1 LAYFFLL
8 FFTIRNMQEF
18 IDLQLEDYQR
28 YARHLA
34 LPDFEELH
42 QQKLKNARVLVIGAG
57 GLGAPLLLYLAA
69 AGVGTIGIVEYDQVD
84 ISNLQRQILYQT
96 ADIGRPKI
104 EVARERLLAL
114 NPRIKVVAH
123 AQALDLGNAL
133 DLIGQYDLVAD
144 GSDNF
149 PTRYLV
155 NDACVL
161 AKKPLVYAA
170 IFRYEG
176 QVSVFNAMT
185 KDGRLGPNY
194 RNLYPQAPPPG
205 SVPTCAEGGVLGVL
219 PGIIGAMQANEVIK
233 LITGLGEPLIGKLFL
248 FDAASML
255 TRSLKIQWEQAFQ
268 VEKLAPLAAYCEPVS
283 TGTVRS
289 ITVTELLSW
298 QRENRSFQLIDVRE
312 AHEYAR
318 DNRGG
323 LHLPVGEI
331 LQKTEFI
338 ARDRPVVIHCQSG
351 KRSQKAIAQLQAEGS
366 WDNLY
371 SLEGGL
377 SAWAKGV

>member
-1 LAYFFLL
+1 
-8 FFTIRNMQEF
+8 MQEPMNVQ
-18 IDLQLEDYQR
+18 IKDHQR

-34 LPDFEELH
+34 LPDFEIQH
-42 QQKLKNARVLVIGAG
+42 QRKLREARVLVIGAG

-96 ADIGRPKI
+96 TDVGRPKI
-104 EVARERLLAL
+104 EAARERLLAL
-114 NPRIKVVAH
+114 NPTINVVAH
-123 AQALDLGNAL
+123 PQALDLSNAL
-133 DLIGQYDLVAD
+133 DLVSQYDLVAD

-155 NDACVL
+155 NDACFL

-176 QVSVFNAMT
+176 QVSVFNAIT

-194 RNLYPQAPPPG
+194 RNLYPEAPPPG

-255 TRSLKIQWEQAFQ
+255 SRIFKIQSERAF
-268 VEKLAPLAAYCEPVS
+268 VIEKLEPLAAYCEPTPRVAIH
-283 TGTVRS
+283 S
-289 ITVTELLSW
+289 ITVAQLLNW
-298 QRENRSFQLIDVRE
+298 QKENRPFQLIDVRE

-318 DNRGG
+318 ENQGG
-323 LHLPVGEI
+323 LHLPLGEI
-331 LQKTEFI
+331 LQKIELI

-351 KRSQKAIAQLQAEGS
+351 LRSQKAIELLQKIQD

-371 SLEGGL
+371 NLEGGL
-377 SAWAKGV
+377 NAWLEG

>member
-1 LAYFFLL
+1 MREK
-8 FFTIRNMQEF
+8 IN
-18 IDLQLEDYQR
+18 LQIEDYQR

-34 LPDFEELH
+34 LPDFEVQH
-42 QQKLKNARVLVIGAG
+42 QQKLHEARVLVIGAG

-96 ADIGRPKI
+96 TDVGRPKI
-104 EVARERLLAL
+104 EAARERLLAL
-114 NPRIKVVAH
+114 NPSINIVAH
-123 AQALDLGNAL
+123 PQALDLSNAL

-155 NDACVL
+155 NDACFL

-176 QVSVFNAMT
+176 QVSVFNAIT

-194 RNLYPQAPPPG
+194 RNLYPEAPPPG

-255 TRSLKIQWEQAFQ
+255 SRILKIQSERAFV
-268 VEKLAPLAAYCEPVS
+268 VEKLEPLAAYCEPETTSPVAS
-283 TGTVRS
+283 IS
-289 ITVTELLSW
+289 ITKLLDW
-298 QRENRSFQLIDVRE
+298 QKMGQTFQLIDVRE

-323 LHLPVGEI
+323 LHIPLGEV
-331 LQKTEFI
+331 LQKTELI

-351 KRSQKAIAQLQAEGS
+351 LRSQKAIELLQEKGS

-371 SLEGGL
+371 NLEGGMN
-377 SAWAKGV
+377 AWLKG

>member
-1 LAYFFLL
+1 
-8 FFTIRNMQEF
+8 
-18 IDLQLEDYQR
+18 
-28 YARHLA
+28 LA
-34 LPDFEELH
+34 LPDFEVQH
-42 QQKLKNARVLVIGAG
+42 QQKLLEARVLVIGAG

-96 ADIGRPKI
+96 TDVGRPKI
-104 EVARERLLAL
+104 EAARERLLAL
-114 NPRIKVVAH
+114 NPSINIVAH
-123 AQALDLGNAL
+123 PQALDLDNAP

-155 NDACVL
+155 NDACFL

-194 RNLYPQAPPPG
+194 RNLYPEAPPPG

-255 TRSLKIQWEQAFQ
+255 TRSLKIQWEQAFPID
-268 VEKLAPLAAYCEPVS
+268 KLAPLAAYCEPAPRMAIHSLKVA
-283 TGTVRS
+283 
-289 ITVTELLSW
+289 ELLNW
-298 QRENRSFQLIDVRE
+298 QKENRPFQLIDVRE

-318 DNRGG
+318 ENRGG
-323 LHLPVGEI
+323 LHLPLGEV
-331 LQKTEFI
+331 LQKTELI

-351 KRSQKAIAQLQAEGS
+351 LRSQKAIELLQEKSTWG
-366 WDNLY
+366 NLY
-371 SLEGGL
+371 NLEGGL
-377 SAWAKGV
+377 NAWLEG